1 MTDLFEY
8 PVAIVRPDRSRSFR
22 AAARGRWW
30 FGICA
35 LTLIVASDYKLRVR
49 APSNAFRGKIDG
61 LVLVELA
68 LYGIVGL
75 YLVLAHGR
83 PPRIRRTPLHLYL
96 ACLFVGLMVLSVVY
110 SAYPQYALV
119 RAGQMCVLLGLTMV
133 AARKAT
139 RADLH
144 WFAHGYIAL
153 VAASVVYGVFVHSAP
168 VTKLQA
174 GRFTWLAIH
183 PTVSGVLTG
192 LAALLTVGYLAATP
206 RRRPGPVWSRAA
218 YALALAIVG
227 GGALASQ
234 TRGAVAGCLVGMLVV
249 LLAIR
254 GGRAV
259 LELQIIL
266 IVVGIAFALLAGG
279 RVVDY
284 FERGETSAQIS
295 SLNSRTEV
303 WQTAKTAIEQKPMF
317 GYGVTS
323 SRGLFYDTLN
333 LGGAHNAA
341 VNVFVELGLVGLA
354 TWLAL
359 LLALVFGVR
368 RLPIRA
374 VPELRVDRALLLGV
388 ITFLVVDG
396 VFYEG
401 LGATT
406 NVASTW
412 FFVCIAWLSV
422 ARRDT
427 NDGSLREA
435 PQSQPRVNGVPQ

>member
-1 MTDLFEY
+1 MTDLLQHS
-8 PVAIVRPDRSRSFR
+8 VAFVSRERPRTLRTD
-22 AAARGRWW
+22 ARGRWW
-30 FGICA
+30 FGICT

-49 APSNAFRGKIDG
+49 DPNNAFGGKIDG
-61 LVLVELA
+61 FVLVELA

-75 YLVLAHGR
+75 YLALAHGR
-83 PPRIRRTPLHLYL
+83 PPRIRRTPLHHYL

-110 SAYPQYALV
+110 SAYPQYAVV
-119 RAGQMCVLLGLTMV
+119 RAGQMCVLLGLTLV

-144 WFAHGYIAL
+144 WLAHSYIAL
-153 VAASVVYGVFVHSAP
+153 VAASVVYGVFVHSSP

-183 PTVSGVLTG
+183 PTVSGVLMG
-192 LAALLTVGYLAATP
+192 LAALLAVGYLAASP
-206 RRRPGPVWSRAA
+206 RYRPGPLWSRAA
-218 YALALAIVG
+218 YGLALTIVG

-234 TRGAVAGCLVGMLVV
+234 TRGAVAGCLVGGLVV
-249 LLAIR
+249 LLALR

-259 LELQIIL
+259 LELQIVL
-266 IVVGIAFALLAGG
+266 IVVAIAVALLAGG

-284 FERGETSAQIS
+284 FERGETRAQIA

-303 WQTAKTAIEQKPMF
+303 WETAKTAIEQKPMF

-333 LGGAHNAA
+333 VGGGHNAA

-359 LLALVFGVR
+359 LFALILGVR

-374 VPELRVDRALLLGV
+374 FPGLRIDRALILGV

-401 LGATT
+401 LGAAT

-422 ARRDT
+422 ARRST
-427 NDGSLREA
+427 RVETPLERNDRT
-435 PQSQPRVNGVPQ
+435 

>member
-1 MTDLFEY
+1 MTDLLQR
-8 PVAIVRPDRSRSFR
+8 PVESVSPESPRSLRTDG
-22 AAARGRWW
+22 RGRWW
-30 FGICA
+30 FGICT
-35 LTLIVASDYKLRVR
+35 LILIVASDYKLRVR
-49 APSNAFRGKIDG
+49 PPTNAFGGNIDG

-83 PPRIRRTPLHLYL
+83 PPRIRRTPLHHYL
-96 ACLFVGLMVLSVVY
+96 ACFFVGLMVLSVAY
-110 SAYPQYALV
+110 SAYPQYAVV
-119 RAGQMCVLLGLTMV
+119 RAGQMCVLLGLTLV

-144 WFAHGYIAL
+144 WFAHSYIAL

-183 PTVSGVLTG
+183 PTVSGVLMG

-206 RRRPGPVWSRAA
+206 RYRPGPVWSRAA
-218 YALALAIVG
+218 YGLALAIVG

-234 TRGAVAGCLVGMLVV
+234 TRGAVAGLVVGILVV
-249 LLAIR
+249 LLALR

-266 IVVGIAFALLAGG
+266 IVVVIAVALLAGG
-279 RVVDY
+279 HVVDY
-284 FERGETSAQIS
+284 FQRGETKAQIA

-333 LGGAHNAA
+333 LGGGHNAA
-341 VNVFVELGLVGLA
+341 VNVFVELGFVGLA

-359 LLALVFGVR
+359 LLALILGVR
-368 RLPIRA
+368 RLPIRTF
-374 VPELRVDRALLLGV
+374 PGLRVDRALILGV

-422 ARRDT
+422 ARRNT
-427 NDGSLREA
+427 NAETPLVRSSCA
-435 PQSQPRVNGVPQ
+435 

>member
-1 MTDLFEY
+1 MTDLLQRT
-8 PVAIVRPDRSRSFR
+8 VAFVSPERPTSLR
-22 AAARGRWW
+22 AQARGRWW
-30 FGICA
+30 FGICT

-49 APSNAFRGKIDG
+49 DPKSAFGGKIDG

-75 YLVLAHGR
+75 YLALVHGR

-96 ACLFVGLMVLSVVY
+96 ACFFVGLMVLSVVY
-110 SAYPQYALV
+110 SAYPQYAVV
-119 RAGQMCVLLGLTMV
+119 RAGQMCVLLGLTLV

-144 WFAHGYIAL
+144 WFAHAYIAL
-153 VAASVVYGVFVHSAP
+153 VAASVVYGVVVHSRP

-183 PTVSGVLTG
+183 PTVSGVIMG
-192 LAALLTVGYLAATP
+192 LAALLAVGYLAAST
-206 RRRPGPVWSRAA
+206 RYRPGPLWSRAA
-218 YALALAIVG
+218 YGSALAIVG
-227 GGALASQ
+227 GGTLASQ
-234 TRGAVAGCLVGMLVV
+234 TRGAVAGCLVGVLVV
-249 LLAIR
+249 LLALR

-259 LELQIIL
+259 LELQIVL
-266 IVVGIAFALLAGG
+266 IVVTIAIALVAGAH
-279 RVVDY
+279 VVDY

-295 SLNSRTEV
+295 SLNSRTKV
-303 WQTAKTAIEQKPMF
+303 WETAKTAIEQKPMF

-333 LGGAHNAA
+333 VGGGHNAA

-359 LLALVFGVR
+359 LFTLILRVR
-368 RLPIRA
+368 RLPIR
-374 VPELRVDRALLLGV
+374 VFPGLRIDRALILGV
-388 ITFLVVDG
+388 ITLLVVDG

-401 LGATT
+401 LGAAT

-422 ARRDT
+422 ALRFT
-427 NDGSLREA
+427 NNVTLERSSRA
-435 PQSQPRVNGVPQ
+435 

>member
-1 MTDLFEY
+1 MRD
-8 PVAIVRPDRSRSFR
+8 PN
-22 AAARGRWW
+22 
-30 FGICA
+30 
-35 LTLIVASDYKLRVR
+35 
-49 APSNAFRGKIDG
+49 NAFGGKIDN

-83 PPRIRRTPLHLYL
+83 PPRIRRTPPHIYL
-96 ACLFVGLMVLSVVY
+96 ACFFVGLMVLSVVY
-110 SAYPQYALV
+110 SPYPQYAVV
-119 RAGQMCVLLGLTMV
+119 RAGQMCVLLGLTLV
-133 AARKAT
+133 VGRKAT

-144 WFAHGYIAL
+144 WFAHAYIAL
-153 VAASVVYGVFVHSAP
+153 IAASVVYGVFVRSAP

-183 PTVSGVLTG
+183 PTVSGVLAG

-206 RRRPGPVWSRAA
+206 RYRPGPVWSRAA
-218 YALALAIVG
+218 YIVTLMVVG

-234 TRGAVAGCLVGMLVV
+234 TRGAVAGCLVGVLV
-249 LLAIR
+249 LLLALR
-254 GGRAV
+254 GGRAM
-259 LELQIIL
+259 LELQIVL
-266 IVVGIAFALLAGG
+266 IVVVIAVALSAGG
-279 RVVDY
+279 HVVDY

-295 SLNSRTEV
+295 TLNSRTEV
-303 WQTAKTAIEQKPMF
+303 WSTAKTAFEQKPMF

-323 SRGLFYDTLN
+323 SRGLFYDSLN
-333 LGGAHNAA
+333 LGGGHNAA
-341 VNVFVELGLVGLA
+341 VNVIVELGIVGLA

-359 LLALVFGVR
+359 LFALILGIR

-374 VPELRVDRALLLGV
+374 FPGLRVDRALMLGV
-388 ITFLVVDG
+388 MTFLIVDG

-412 FFVCIAWLSV
+412 FFMCIAWLIV
-422 ARRDT
+422 ARRNT
-427 NDGSLREA
+427 NQETLIA
-435 PQSQPRVNGVPQ
+435 Q

>member
-1 MTDLFEY
+1 MTDLLQR
-8 PVAIVRPDRSRSFR
+8 PVVFASSEMPRSLRPDAR
-22 AAARGRWW
+22 ARWW
-30 FGICA
+30 FGICT
-35 LTLIVASDYKLRVR
+35 LTLILASDYKLRVR
-49 APSNAFRGKIDG
+49 DPNNAFGAKIDG

-68 LYGIVGL
+68 LYCVIGL
-75 YLVLAHGR
+75 YLALAHGR
-83 PPRIRRTPLHLYL
+83 PPRVRRTPPHLYL
-96 ACLFVGLMVLSVVY
+96 ARFFVGLMVLSVVS
-110 SAYPQYALV
+110 SAYPQYAVV
-119 RAGQMCVLLGLTMV
+119 RAGQMCVLLGLTLV

-153 VAASVVYGVFVHSAP
+153 VAASVVYGVFVHSPP

-183 PTVSGVLTG
+183 PTVSGVLMG
-192 LAALLTVGYLAATP
+192 LAALLAVGYLAAA
-206 RRRPGPVWSRAA
+206 RRYRPGPVWSRAA
-218 YALALAIVG
+218 YGLALAIVG

-234 TRGAVAGCLVGMLVV
+234 TRGAVAGCLVGILVV
-249 LLAIR
+249 LLALR

-259 LELQIIL
+259 LELQIVL
-266 IVVGIAFALLAGG
+266 IVVVIAIALLAGG
-279 RVVDY
+279 HVVDY
-284 FERGETSAQIS
+284 FERGETSSQIS

-303 WQTAKTAIEQKPMF
+303 WQTARTAIEQKPMF
-317 GYGVTS
+317 GYGVTA
-323 SRGLFYDTLN
+323 SRGLFYDTLKV
-333 LGGAHNAA
+333 GGGHNAA

-359 LLALVFGVR
+359 LSALILGVR

-374 VPELRVDRALLLGV
+374 VPALRMDRALILGV

-401 LGATT
+401 LGAAT

-422 ARRDT
+422 ARRHA
-427 NDGSLREA
+427 NDETPVAGSSRA
-435 PQSQPRVNGVPQ
+435 